1 MEILTDTNFII
12 TCVKEK
18 IDFRTFAD
26 ENFDEKIEWIVPRQ
40 VILEME
46 KIRDRKGKKKID
58 RICASVGLNII
69 ENENFKIIELE
80 KNPNVDIA
88 IKKYIEGKNIVLAT
102 LDKDLKKRITNRIL
116 TIRSKKALE
125 LIQ

>member
-40 VILEME
+40 VILELE
-46 KIRDRKGKKKID
+46 KIRDRKGEKKID